1 MTTLLYLLIATVTG
15 TGFAALMAGG
25 YTARKKTMLWSAGGI
40 LWALSGGIAAFF
52 QKKTIEVIVLKKA
65 PFLTNITIPNFTM
78 LMIGLGVFAC
88 GIMLFPYIFNCRKNS
103 TKWYWA
109 ILWSAGL
116 IFFLHYIL
124 FMPGYY
130 GTGTWLKLAGLLPES
145 PRLTEILVP
154 FSVWAAW
161 LFTATILWTWH
172 TLKTVKHSWKN
183 ILIFAGGVTGFTAAL
198 WLSAWGA
205 GAWAEKAMKSQAAKS
220 AIAPCRVYNGD
231 HPAFAGD
238 DFYTKYP
245 KYQPP
250 RSGKYDWSKNAIP
263 ADEKEFTLK
272 FFTSPELEKYLEE
285 LQKQVS
291 SHDKNALEISQLNH
305 FRSLVRHRADIA
317 ELYSHSNQYEKILPE
332 LLKYPALDTLI
343 PADTPFLIC
352 ELVRTV
358 NRKIWLEALLQFGP
372 EDKQYLPHYRK
383 LLEWCKNWQIRLP
396 SEAGMYLT
404 EPPADKKGLAAFF
417 YTPYLRA
424 LRYRGFREAITRIP
438 DLKKMRQLDVIPGN
452 GHFANA
458 ARTQRQMIVLGRT
471 ALALKI
477 YLIEHGKLPEKL
489 SALVP
494 HYLEKEYV
502 SPQTGQKLTYRVK
515 DISWCYEVNG
525 VHSLAAR
532 SCFTLSADDKT
543 LTSLPAIDI
552 VGKDHRIISLK
563 SE

>member
-1 MTTLLYLLIATVTG
+1 MVTIISLLIAPVTG
-15 TGFAALMAGG
+15 AGFA
-25 YTARKKTMLWSAGGI
+25 
-40 LWALSGGIAAFF
+40 
-52 QKKTIEVIVLKKA
+52 
-65 PFLTNITIPNFTM
+65 
-78 LMIGLGVFAC
+78 
-88 GIMLFPYIFNCRKNS
+88 
-103 TKWYWA
+103 
-109 ILWSAGL
+109 
-116 IFFLHYIL
+116 
-124 FMPGYY
+124 
-130 GTGTWLKLAGLLPES
+130 
-145 PRLTEILVP
+145 
-154 FSVWAAW
+154 
-161 LFTATILWTWH
+161 
-172 TLKTVKHSWKN
+172 
-183 ILIFAGGVTGFTAAL
+183 AAL

-205 GAWAEKAMKSQAAKS
+205 GTWANKAMNSQAAKF
-220 AIAPCRVYNGD
+220 AVAPCRVYNDD

-272 FFTSPELEKYLEE
+272 FFTSPELEKHLDD

-291 SHDKNALEISQLNH
+291 SHDKNALEISQLSY
-305 FRSLVRHRADIA
+305 FRSLVRHRADIV

-352 ELVRTV
+352 ELVRTA

-372 EDKQYLPHYRK
+372 EDTQYLPHYRK
-383 LLEWCKNWQIRLP
+383 LLEWCKNWQIHLP
-396 SEAGMYLT
+396 CEAGMHLT
-404 EPPADKKGLAAFF
+404 EPPADKKRIAAFF
-417 YTPYLRA
+417 YTPYLQA
-424 LRYRGFREAITRIP
+424 VRYRGFREAITRIP
-438 DLKKMRQLDVIPGN
+438 DLEKMQQQEVIPGDSI
-452 GHFANA
+452 FAEA
-458 ARTQRQMIVLGRT
+458 ARKQRRMIVLGRT

-502 SPQTGQKLTYRVK
+502 SPQTGQKLTYSVK

-525 VHSLAAR
+525 VHNLAAQ
-532 SCFTLSADDKT
+532 SCFTLSADDVT
-543 LTSLPAIDI
+543 LTSLRAIDI

>member
-1 MTTLLYLLIATVTG
+1 MVTIISLLIATVTG
-15 TGFAALMAGG
+15 AGFAALMAGG
-25 YTARKKTMLWSAGGI
+25 CTARKKTMLWSAGGI
-40 LWALSGGIAAFF
+40 LWAVLGGIVAFF
-52 QKKTIEVIVLKKA
+52 QQKAIEVIVLKKA
-65 PFLTNITIPNFTM
+65 PFLTNITIPNFAM

-109 ILWSAGL
+109 ILWGAGL
-116 IFFLHYIL
+116 IFFLHHIL

-130 GTGTWLKLAGLLPES
+130 GTGTWLKLAGLLSES
-145 PRLTEILVP
+145 SLTEILVP
-154 FSVWAAW
+154 FLVWAAW
-161 LFTATILWTWH
+161 LFTATVLWTWH
-172 TLKTVKHSWKN
+172 SLKSIKHSWQN
-183 ILIFAGGVTGFTAAL
+183 ILIFAGCAAGFTTVL

-272 FFTSPELEKYLEE
+272 FFTALELETYLEE
-285 LQKQVS
+285 LRKFS
-291 SHDKNALEISQLNH
+291 ASPDKNVLNLSQLQY

-317 ELYSHSNQYEKILPE
+317 ELYSHSKQYEKILPE

-352 ELVRTV
+352 ELVRTA
-358 NRKIWLEALLQFGP
+358 NRKVWLEALLQFGP

-383 LLEWCKNWQIRLP
+383 LLEWSKNWQIHLP
-396 SEAGMYLT
+396 CEAGEYLT
-404 EPPADKKGLAAFF
+404 EPPADKKWIAAFF
-417 YTPYLRA
+417 YTPYLQA
-424 LRYRGFREAITRIP
+424 VRYRGFREAITRIP
-438 DLKKMRQLDVIPGN
+438 DLEKMQQLDVIPGN

-458 ARTQRQMIVLGRT
+458 ARNQRHMIVLGRT

-477 YLIEHGKLPEKL
+477 YLIEHDKLPEKL

-502 SPQTGQKLTYRVK
+502 SPQTGQKLAYSVK
-515 DISWCYEVNG
+515 DKGWCYEVNG
-525 VHSLAAR
+525 VHNLAAQ
-532 SCFTLSADDKT
+532 SYFTLSADDVT
-543 LTSLPAIDI
+543 LTSLPAMDI

>member
-25 YTARKKTMLWSAGGI
+25 CTARKKTMRWSAGSI
-40 LWALSGGIAAFF
+40 LWAVLGGIVAFF
-52 QKKTIEVIVLKKA
+52 QKKTIEVIVLKKS
-65 PFLTNITIPNFTM
+65 PFLINITIPNFAM
-78 LMIGLGVFAC
+78 LMIGLAFFAC
-88 GIMLFPYIFNCRKNS
+88 GIILFLYIFNCRKNS

-116 IFFLHYIL
+116 IFFLHHIL

-154 FSVWAAW
+154 FLVWAAW
-161 LFTATILWTWH
+161 LFAATVLWTWH

-205 GAWAEKAMKSQAAKS
+205 GAWAENAMKSQAVKS
-220 AIAPCRVYNGD
+220 AIAPCRVFADND
-231 HPAFAGD
+231 PAFAGD

-250 RSGKYDWSKNAIP
+250 RSGKYDWSKDPIP
-263 ADEKEFTLK
+263 DDEKEFTLK
-272 FFTSPELEKYLEE
+272 FFTSPELEKHLDD

-317 ELYSHSNQYEKILPE
+317 ELYSLTNQPEKILPE

-352 ELVRTV
+352 ELVRTA

-383 LLEWCKNWQIRLP
+383 LLAWSKNWHIHLP
-396 SEAGMYLT
+396 SEAGEHLT
-404 EPPADKKGLAAFF
+404 EPPADKKGIAAFF
-417 YTPYLRA
+417 YTPYLQA
-424 LRYRGFREAITRIP
+424 VRYRGFRNALNLIP
-438 DLKKMRQLDVIPGN
+438 DLKKMQQLEVIPGN

-458 ARTQRQMIVLGRT
+458 ARTQRRMIVLGRT
-471 ALALKI
+471 ALALKL
-477 YLIEHGKLPEKL
+477 YKIEHGVFPEKL
-489 SALVP
+489 SKLVP
-494 HYLEKEYV
+494 LYLDQEYV
-502 SPQTGQKLTYRVK
+502 SPQTGQKLAYSVK
-515 DISWCYEVNG
+515 DKSWCYEVNG

>member
-1 MTTLLYLLIATVTG
+1 MVTIISLLIATVTG

-25 YTARKKTMLWSAGGI
+25 CTARKKTMLWSAGGI
-40 LWALSGGIAAFF
+40 LWAVLGGIVAFF

-65 PFLTNITIPNFTM
+65 PFLTNITIPNFAM

-88 GIMLFPYIFNCRKNS
+88 GIILFLYIFNCRKNS

-116 IFFLHYIL
+116 IFFLHHIL

-130 GTGTWLKLAGLLPES
+130 GTGTWLKLAGLLPENS
-145 PRLTEILVP
+145 LTEILVP
-154 FSVWAAW
+154 FLVWAAW
-161 LFTATILWTWH
+161 LFAATVLWTWH
-172 TLKTVKHSWKN
+172 SLQSIKHSWQN
-183 ILIFAGGVTGFTAAL
+183 ILIFAGCAAGFTTVL
-198 WLSAWGA
+198 WLFAWGA
-205 GAWAEKAMKSQAAKS
+205 GTWANKAMNSQAAKF
-220 AIAPCRVYNGD
+220 AVAPCRVYADNNS
-231 HPAFAGD
+231 AFAGG
-238 DFYTKYP
+238 DFYAKHP

-272 FFTSPELEKYLEE
+272 FFTSPELEKHLDD

-291 SHDKNALEISQLNH
+291 SHDKNALEISQLSY
-305 FRSLVRHRADIA
+305 FRSLVRHRADIV

-352 ELVRTV
+352 ELVRTAT
-358 NRKIWLEALLQFGP
+358 RKIWLDALLQSGP
-372 EDKQYLPHYRK
+372 EDKYCLPHYRK
-383 LLEWCKNWQIRLP
+383 LLAWSKSWQIRLP

-438 DLKKMRQLDVIPGN
+438 DLEKMQQQEVIPGDSI
-452 GHFANA
+452 FAEA
-458 ARTQRQMIVLGRT
+458 ARKQRRMIVLGRT
-471 ALALKI
+471 ALALKL
-477 YLIEHGKLPEKL
+477 YKIEHGVFPEKL
-489 SALVP
+489 SKLVP
-494 HYLEKEYV
+494 LYLDQEYV
-502 SPQTGQKLTYRVK
+502 SPQTGQKLAYSVK

-525 VHSLAAR
+525 VHNLAAQ
-532 SCFTLSADDKT
+532 SYFTLSADDVT

>member
-1 MTTLLYLLIATVTG
+1 M
-15 TGFAALMAGG
+15 
-25 YTARKKTMLWSAGGI
+25 RWSAGGI
-40 LWALSGGIAAFF
+40 LWAVLGGIVAFF
-52 QKKTIEVIVLKKA
+52 QQKAIEMIVLKKA
-65 PFLTNITIPNFTM
+65 PFLTNITIPNFAM

-88 GIMLFPYIFNCRKNS
+88 GIILFLYIFNCRKNS

-116 IFFLHYIL
+116 IFFLHHIL

-130 GTGTWLKLAGLLPES
+130 GTGTWLKLAGLLPENS
-145 PRLTEILVP
+145 LTEFLVP
-154 FSVWAAW
+154 FLVWAAW

-172 TLKTVKHSWKN
+172 TLKMVKHSWKN

-205 GAWAEKAMKSQAAKS
+205 GAWAEKAMKSQAVKS
-220 AIAPCRVYNGD
+220 AIVPCRVYADND
-231 HPAFAGD
+231 SAFAGG

-272 FFTSPELEKYLEE
+272 FFTSPELEKHLDD

-317 ELYSHSNQYEKILPE
+317 ELYSLTNQPEKILPE

-352 ELVRTV
+352 ELVRTA
-358 NRKIWLEALLQFGP
+358 NRKIWLEALLQSGP

-383 LLEWCKNWQIRLP
+383 LLEWSKNWQIHLP
-396 SEAGMYLT
+396 SEAGEHLT
-404 EPPADKKGLAAFF
+404 EPPADKKGIAAFF
-417 YTPYLRA
+417 YTPYLRTV
-424 LRYRGFREAITRIP
+424 RYRGFREAITRIP
-438 DLKKMRQLDVIPGN
+438 DLEKMQLLEVIPGN

-458 ARTQRQMIVLGRT
+458 ARKQRRMIVLGRT
-471 ALALKI
+471 ALALKL
-477 YLIEHGKLPEKL
+477 YKIEHGVFPEKL
-489 SALVP
+489 SKLVP
-494 HYLEKEYV
+494 LYLDQEYV
-502 SPQTGQKLTYRVK
+502 SPQTGQKLAYSVK
-515 DISWCYEVNG
+515 DKCWCYEVNG
-525 VHSLAAR
+525 VHNLAAQ
-532 SCFTLSADDKT
+532 SCFTLSADDVT